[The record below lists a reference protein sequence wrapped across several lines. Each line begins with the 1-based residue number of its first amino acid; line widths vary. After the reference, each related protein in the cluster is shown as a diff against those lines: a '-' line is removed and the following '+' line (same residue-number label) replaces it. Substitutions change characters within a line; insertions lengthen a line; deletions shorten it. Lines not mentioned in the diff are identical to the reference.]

1 MNLTKFAIENN
12 RVTLMVLA
20 VIIVLGLTGYN
31 QLSRDSM
38 PPFTIRVCSVVTNFP
53 GASPERVEE
62 LITDKIEQVAQELP
76 ELKSVTSESRTGL
89 SVVNISL
96 RDDIEQVDLQGVWDR
111 LRRKIDEI
119 REDLPTGIKGPNVK
133 DDGIGVVYGVQ
144 LALIG
149 DGFSFAEMKQVAKE
163 IKDDLIKLDDASEVH
178 ISGVQDEQIY
188 VEFDNSTLAKV
199 GLTAGMLQNV
209 ISATNIVFPGGQVS
223 LEDERIVLEPTGNY
237 ETVRDLSNT
246 IITVPATGGT
256 VKLGEIT
263 EIRRAFKS
271 PVDRLVRYNGES
283 ALVIAAAL
291 KEGAN
296 IIQLG
301 EQIDAEVVRLRATLP
316 LGLDLHRL
324 ASSDNYVDAK
334 IQDFA
339 ANVLQSVG
347 IVLVV
352 MLLFLGLR
360 TGVVVA
366 SLIPAALIMTLWL
379 MDLFAIGLNQVSL
392 AALIMALGMLVD
404 NAIVVS
410 EAMMVKMEE
419 GTPAKEAAISACGE
433 LM

>member
-1 MNLTKFAIENN
+1 
-12 RVTLMVLA
+12 
-20 VIIVLGLTGYN
+20 
-31 QLSRDSM
+31 
-38 PPFTIRVCSVVTNFP
+38 
-53 GASPERVEE
+53 
-62 LITDKIEQVAQELP
+62 QELP
-76 ELKSVTSESRTGL
+76 ELKDVTSESRTGL
-89 SVVNISL
+89 SVVSVSL
-96 RDDIEQVDLQGVWDR
+96 RDDIEQADLQGVWDR

-119 REDLPTGIKGPNVK
+119 REDLPSGIKGPNVK

-144 LALIG
+144 LALVG
-149 DGFSFAEMKQVAKE
+149 DGYSFSEMKEVAKE
-163 IKDDLIKLDDASEVH
+163 LKDDLIKLDDASEVF
-178 ISGVQDEQIY
+178 ISGIQEEQIY

-209 ISATNIVFPGGQVS
+209 ISGTNIVFPGGQVS

-237 ETVRDLSNT
+237 ETVSDLANT
-246 IITVPATGGT
+246 IITVPTTGGT

-263 EIRRAFKS
+263 KIRRAYKS
-271 PVDRLVRYNGES
+271 PVDRLVRYNGQP

-291 KEGAN
+291 KDGAN

-301 EQIDAEVVRLRATLP
+301 EQIDAKAAQFGNSLP
-316 LGLDLHRL
+316 VGLDLHRL
-324 ASSDNYVDAK
+324 SSSDEYVDVK

-339 ANVLQSVG
+339 SNVLQSVG

-379 MDLFAIGLNQVSL
+379 MDLFSIGLNQVSL

-419 GTPAKEAAISACGE
+419 G
-433 LM
+433 